1 MNRTRAQ
8 HRPNEALT
16 MSRTRPERRLRS
28 APTLGA
34 ARASSAFHPAPEHP
48 HVMLQSVPKSR
59 RRTAA
64 PARLSLT
71 LVAVLA
77 ACGGS
82 APPPAATVG
91 LVEPVRGAVTLSRE
105 GHDTTARAPARVET
119 GATLATPEGARA
131 TFTHDA
137 GPWFLLDRGTRMSV
151 TLGGVNVLS
160 GRVFVDARV
169 DQGLDVESPSGTVS
183 VQNGAMAVQVT
194 AERTEVYCASG
205 EVVYRASGGEGRIA
219 QGETLVLTASAA
231 EVAPAALWDDWTG
244 GLADPSPRPPPE
256 AGYIGQLAGRRLDE
270 RGVARRPLSMR
281 SHEVQVSLDGE
292 LARTEVVQTFFNGYD
307 DALEA
312 EYRLRLPEGAVVE
325 GFEVDQGA
333 GFVASAVEQLPMGDG
348 YTLPYVPPH
357 MASARLSYD
366 GPQRVRARV
375 YPVSPGE
382 VVRVKVAYTQWLMR
396 TGGTRT
402 YVYPMR
408 ASGEPPLVGELHL
421 AVDLGASSGA
431 TTRAGMGALTEGGRV
446 VLRRSDF
453 RPRADF
459 TLDIMDPA
467 ETTEVAQAPHIYTY
481 RAQTGELDPLTGER
495 MPDETFVAVDIPTH
509 DLAPTG
515 EEVPLSL
522 VLLVDTSGGTEP
534 EELELARGVVE
545 HVLQQLAPTD
555 RVALRFGDLVTR
567 APEGDAGGLAEASS
581 EHGERL
587 LSALGTAQL
596 GGATDLGTMLRG
608 AAGALEGAPRA
619 AVLYLGD
626 GRPTTGALDA
636 TSIRAALDSLP
647 RAPRF
652 FALGLGDDANIDLL
666 RAVMGTSSARTVHA
680 REDLAGAVLATLT
693 DAARPM
699 LRGVEVD
706 LGEGVER
713 VYPRGRLTV
722 PDSGRL
728 RLFGRLVDDVPTTV
742 RVRGARDGVE
752 FDQTL
757 ELSASSVTAPDIRRR
772 WASARL
778 DELLDENAGREALVA
793 IGLTYDLL
801 TPWNALVVGGGK
813 GHTFGLVQDFDLNP
827 LEFSW
832 HLGGRGPSVH
842 AEDAGWRRRAAAA
855 SPVVET
861 QAAERTW
868 VPRVSSGASAG
879 EAEPAPTTDGG
890 YAQAA
895 VGRVLRQGARG
906 PNACYERKLLVRP
919 DLEGSVTVAVSVDG
933 TGAVESA
940 TLVRSTLDESDVDL
954 CVVQEVRGLRFPNT
968 EGRTIRV
975 EHTYV
980 FNAPDRAI
988 GTRRTCSD
996 ASRQDLAVRRNL
1008 WRERLAASGGVGG
1021 ALSVYREALG
1031 QCELGDFRARRV
1043 LLDMMLAHV
1052 GAQRVQ
1058 LAAAFSANSA
1068 AGSYLR
1074 AVVLRSLGSAREV
1087 ELARRLLGLDD
1098 QNIDWSVFDR
1108 LYRRAGSPAAK
1119 LRLVRRWLEIAPDE
1133 LDLRLRLLQLLEE
1146 TNNLPE
1152 ARRLAWALRADPLAD
1167 AAVRTAVGEF
1177 WLRQE
1182 RPDEAR
1188 RVFSE
1193 IVERAP
1199 LDPWARRRL
1208 GDLYRAHAWPDDAYR
1223 EYRALAQLRQGDEEV
1238 FLLLARAAA
1247 DAGRVDE
1254 ALRLEQRV
1262 AEAADG
1268 AADEGAAA
1276 VAQAWTRVRLA
1287 LLRAEANDPAL
1298 DAAVLRRQRHSG
1310 ALRSPPA
1317 LFAALTW
1324 AHPDDVLQMTVA
1336 YPDAPERFEPVQLN
1350 GQTHGI
1356 HALTLADLDEGALRL
1371 AFARDEREELRP
1383 TDATLVVVLGLGTD
1397 GERILRETVHL
1408 DRDTRRLV
1416 MRLEGGALT
1425 REPASAASTAR

>member
-1 MNRTRAQ
+1 
-8 HRPNEALT
+8 
-16 MSRTRPERRLRS
+16 MST
-28 APTLGA
+28 PTTLA
-34 ARASSAFHPAPEHP
+34 EPRMSTF
-48 HVMLQSVPKSR
+48 SR
-59 RRTAA
+59 RSRSFALCVTA
-64 PARLSLT
+64 L
-71 LVAVLA
+71 LA
-77 ACGGS
+77 ACGGG

-91 LVEPVRGAVTLSRE
+91 LVQPVRGAVTLTRA

-119 GATLATPEGARA
+119 GATVVTPDGARA

-137 GPWFLLDRGTRMSV
+137 GPWFLLDRSTRISATLTGVSV
-151 TLGGVNVLS
+151 ES

-169 DQGLDVESPSGTVS
+169 DEGLDVTTPGGTVS
-183 VQNGAMAVQVT
+183 VQNGAMAVQVS

-205 EVVYRASGGEGRIA
+205 EVVYRAAGGEGRVA
-219 QGETLVLTASAA
+219 QGETLVLTADSAQ
-231 EVAPAALWDDWTG
+231 VAPAALWDDWTG

-256 AGYIGQLAGRRLDE
+256 AGYIGQLSGRRLEE

-281 SHEVQVSLDGE
+281 SHEVQVTLEGE

-325 GFEVDQGA
+325 AFEVDQGA
-333 GFVASAVEQLPMGDG
+333 GFVPSAVQQLPMGEG
-348 YTLPYVPPH
+348 FAPPYVPAEMPV
-357 MASARLSYD
+357 ARLSYD

-375 YPVSPGE
+375 YPINPGA
-382 VVRVKVAYTQWLMR
+382 VVRVKVAYTEWLTR
-396 TGGTRT
+396 NGDTRT

-408 ASGEPPLVGELHL
+408 TEGQPPMVGELHL
-421 AVDLGASSGA
+421 SVDLGAASGA
-431 TTRAGMGALTEGGRV
+431 QTRAGMGALTNAGRV

-459 TLDIMDPA
+459 TLDILDPA
-467 ETTEVAQAPHIYTY
+467 ETTEAAQAPHVYSY
-481 RAQTGELDPLTGER
+481 RVQTNEVDPVTGQRAAQD
-495 MPDETFVAVDIPTH
+495 TFVAVDLPTH
-509 DLAPTG
+509 ELAPSA
-515 EEVPLSL
+515 EDVPLSL

-567 APEGDAGGLAEASS
+567 APEGDAAAIGAATP

-587 LSALGTAQL
+587 LAALGTVQL

-608 AAGALEGAPRA
+608 AASVLEGAPRA

-636 TSIRAALDSLP
+636 TSIRTALDTLP

-652 FALGLGDDANIDLL
+652 FALGLGDDANVDLL
-666 RAVMGTSSARTVHA
+666 RAVMGESAARSVHA
-680 REDLAGAVLATLT
+680 RDELAAAVLATLS

-713 VYPRGRLTV
+713 VYPRGRLSV

-728 RLFGRLVDDVPTTV
+728 RLFGRLLDEVPTQV
-742 RVRGARDGVE
+742 RVRGSRDGVD

-757 ELSASSVTAPDIRRR
+757 QLSATSVSAPDIRRR

-778 DELLDENAGREALVA
+778 NELLDEDAGREALVA
-793 IGLTYDLL
+793 IGLEYDLL
-801 TPWNALVVGGGK
+801 TPWTSLVVAGGK
-813 GHTFGLVQDFDLNP
+813 GEPYGLVPDFDVNP
-827 LEFSW
+827 LDYSFQ
-832 HLGGRGPSVH
+832 LGGRAPSVPV
-842 AEDAGWRRRAAAA
+842 ADEGWRRRAPASAAPA
-855 SPVVET
+855 PTE

-868 VPRVSSGASAG
+868 VPRVSAGSSADS
-879 EAEPAPTTDGG
+879 EPPVTGDGG

-895 VGRVLRQGARG
+895 VGRALRLGARG

-919 DLEGSVTVAVSVDG
+919 DLQGSVTVDVTVDG
-933 TGAVESA
+933 SGAVQSA
-940 TLVRSTLDESDVDL
+940 TLLNSTLDESDVDL
-954 CVVQEVRGLRFPNT
+954 CVVQEVRGLRFPST
-968 EGRTIRV
+968 EGGSIRV
-975 EHTYV
+975 QHTFV

-996 ASRQDLAVRRNL
+996 ASQQDLAVRRNL
-1008 WRERLAASGGVGG
+1008 WRERLAASAGVAG
-1021 ALSVYREALG
+1021 AMSVYREALG

-1043 LLDMMLAHV
+1043 LLNMMLAHV
-1052 GAQRVQ
+1052 GGQRVQ
-1058 LAAAFSANSA
+1058 LAASFPADSA

-1074 AVVLRSLGSAREV
+1074 AAVLRSLGSAYQV
-1087 ELARRLLGLDD
+1087 ATARRLLGLDD
-1098 QNIDWSVFDR
+1098 TNIDWSVFDR
-1108 LYRRAGSPAAK
+1108 LYRRAGNPAAK

-1133 LDLRLRLLQLLEE
+1133 MDLRLRLLQLLEE
-1146 TNNLPE
+1146 TDNLPE

-1182 RPDEAR
+1182 RPAEAR

-1223 EYRALAQLRQGDEEV
+1223 EYRALGQLRQGDDEV

-1268 AADEGAAA
+1268 DAQEGDAA

-1287 LLRAEANDPAL
+1287 LLRAESDDPAV

-1324 AHPDDVLQMTVA
+1324 AHPDDVIGMTVA
-1336 YPDAPERFEPVQLN
+1336 YPDATERFEPVQLTS
-1350 GQTHGI
+1350 QAHGI
-1356 HALTLADLDEGALRL
+1356 NTLTLADLDEGALRM
-1371 AFARDEREELRP
+1371 AFSRDEREELRP
-1383 TDATLVVVLGLGTD
+1383 TDATLVVVLGLGTAE
-1397 GERILRETVHL
+1397 ERILRETVHL
-1408 DRDTRRLV
+1408 DRETRRVVL
-1416 MRLEGGALT
+1416 RLENGALT
-1425 REPASAASTAR
+1425 RESSGAATGR